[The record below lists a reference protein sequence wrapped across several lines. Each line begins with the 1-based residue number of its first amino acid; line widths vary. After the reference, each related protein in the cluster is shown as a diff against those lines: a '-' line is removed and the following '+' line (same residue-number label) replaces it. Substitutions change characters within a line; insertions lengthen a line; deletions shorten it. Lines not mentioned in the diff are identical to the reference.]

1 MSYQA
6 SPKNIPPD
14 RGNPAITIL
23 RIFLWL
29 MPALFIPLG
38 LLLSDFISNFL
49 PTPASLSITLLIA
62 VAATAGIGFF
72 EDLLNFQQK
81 RMPPPYGKGRQIR
94 GMIFFV
100 LNQIIVAPFVCIA
113 LLYAWAMSL

>member
-1 MSYQA
+1 MSCQT
-6 SPKNIPPD
+6 SPIKPPPD

-23 RIFLWL
+23 RIFLW
-29 MPALFIPLG
+29 MIPALFIPLG
-38 LLLSDFISNFL
+38 LLLSDFLSNFL

-81 RMPPPYGKGRQIR
+81 RMPPPYGKVRQIR

-100 LNQIIVAPFVCIA
+100 LNQIIVAPFVCFA
-113 LLYAWAMSL
+113 VLYSWLLVL